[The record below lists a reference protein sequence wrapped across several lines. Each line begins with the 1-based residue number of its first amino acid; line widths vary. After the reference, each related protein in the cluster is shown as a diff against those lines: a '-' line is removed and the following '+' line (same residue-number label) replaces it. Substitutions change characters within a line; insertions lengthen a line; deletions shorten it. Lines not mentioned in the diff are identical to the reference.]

1 MNRQG
6 AHFLSARLVTH
17 AMLAVSLWLG
27 TIAVSLSGGPALA
40 QSQPWRHALI
50 QPKSDA
56 GILTMP
62 AQGGFYKKVGLD
74 VGVTNIKDDEIMLK
88 ALIAGDLDSFEG
100 GPGAA
105 LIADAHGADVKI
117 VGCSWLMVPHGVFV
131 HDDIN
136 SMDQLK
142 GKTIAISSPGAFP
155 DLFARGALAHF
166 NVPEDSV
173 KYASLGGDLDRYKA
187 LVAHVVDA
195 AIVSGEYT
203 PIAEKEHIKMLV
215 SAKDALPH
223 FVRMCLQM
231 TGATLKARPNDA
243 AKFLAGEMLGLRYA
257 AAHKDDVVKVTQQVT
272 GAKPDDP
279 RPAYIYDLA
288 MQQHE
293 IGTDVP
299 IPTADLAWMN
309 NELVKVGKIPA
320 PVDLDKVVDPKPR
333 EAALKIAARAQ

>member
-1 MNRQG
+1 MRSSRTPVAATIG
-6 AHFLSARLVTH
+6 AVIATLLSACVLMV
-17 AMLAVSLWLG
+17 LG
-27 TIAVSLSGGPALA
+27 GGQAAA
-40 QSQPWRHALI
+40 QSKPWRHALI

-62 AQGGFYKKVGLD
+62 AQGGFFKKVGLD
-74 VGVTNIKDDEIMLK
+74 VDVTNVKDDEILLH

-131 HDDIN
+131 HDDITA
-136 SMDQLK
+136 MDQLK

-155 DLFARGALAHF
+155 DLFAKGALNHF

-173 KYASLGGDLDRYKA
+173 KFASLGGDLDRYKA
-187 LVAHVVDA
+187 LVAKVVDA
-195 AIVSGEYT
+195 AIVSGEYI

-223 FVRMCLQM
+223 FIRMCLQM
-231 TGATLKARPNDA
+231 TGATLKARPDDA
-243 AKFLAGEMLGLRYA
+243 AKFLAGEILGLRYA
-257 AAHKDDVVKVTQQVT
+257 ADHKDEVVKVTQQVT

-279 RPAYIYDLA
+279 RPAFIYDLA
-288 MQQHE
+288 MQQHS

-309 NELVKVGKIPA
+309 DELVKVGSIPK
-320 PVDLDKVVDPKPR
+320 PNDLTKVLDPKPR
-333 EAALKIAARAQ
+333 EDALKLIAQMH